1 MALLP
6 SKSCLSNTTVWKRKK
21 RKMNKR
27 QRKKTQDNKKLV
39 QYQEL
44 KRVFHQYWQI
54 FLGLSAK
61 DHYAQRTR
69 PNSCINCNKATTEH
83 GHDFI
88 VYINGENKEKITMF
102 RIFTT
107 FTPAC
112 STM

>member
-54 FLGLSAK
+54 FWGFSAK

-69 PNSCINCNKATTEH
+69 PNSCINSNKATTEH

-88 VYINGENKEKITMF
+88 IYINEKIKKKSLYF
-102 RIFTT
+102 VFLPILHHAF
-107 FTPAC
+107 